1 MAMGQETTVG
11 KPAIQ
16 NNTKRTLKNITVDNF
31 SVCPVKTVKGHSG

>member
-11 KPAIQ
+11 KPAMQ
-16 NNTKRTLKNITVDNF
+16 NNTKRTLKNITVDF